1 MAASTAKSELVSGF
15 VALSTEELVQVNGG
29 RGSKDSSSSNSGSN
43 TVKESKGSS
52 GITSTDVKYVVARAA
67 AEIVFIGNDNAEIK
81 DAWAKAVSGKQ

>member
-1 MAASTAKSELVSGF
+1 MAVSTEKSELVSGF

-29 RGSKDSSSSNSGSN
+29 RGSKDLSSSNSGSN

-81 DAWAKAVSGKQ
+81 DAWAKAVSRKQ